1 MSYSLVIMAAGLGS
15 RYGGI
20 KQMEGVGPKGEILL
34 EYAVYDALKAGFD
47 EIVVILRRD
56 IVDAFRERVGDKL
69 EKHCKLRY
77 AIQDPSNLPA
87 FYTFPPERTKP
98 LGTIHAVLS
107 AVSEIEGPF
116 AVLNADDYYGA
127 DAFLQMRRALEELGS
142 AREACMVAY
151 QLKNTVS
158 AHGGV
163 TRGVCAAEG
172 GYLSSICETHE
183 ILLHADGSIR
193 SPEAEGGVLD
203 GNCLVSMNFWGFARE
218 ALADMEAYFHA
229 FLRALAPDNLKGE
242 CLLPDYVAARIREDA
257 MDVKVLSTDASWF
270 GMTYQA
276 DRVATAESLAALH
289 AGGVYP
295 PELFR

>member
-20 KQMEGVGPKGEILL
+20 KQMEGVGPGGEILL

-47 EIVVILRRD
+47 EIVVILRAD
-56 IVDAFRERVGDKL
+56 IVDAFRERVGEKL
-69 EKHCKLRY
+69 EKYCRLRY

-87 FYTFPPERTKP
+87 FYSFPPARTKP
-98 LGTIHAVLS
+98 LGTIHAVVS
-107 AVSEIEGPF
+107 AAAEIDGPF

-127 DAFLQMRRALEELGS
+127 DAFVKMRRALAGLNE
-142 AREACMVAY
+142 ARSACMVAY

-172 GYLSSICETHE
+172 GYLSHIRETHE
-183 ILLHADGSIR
+183 ILLHPDGSIR

-203 GNCLVSMNFWGFARE
+203 GESLVSMNFWGFTRE

-229 FLRALAPDNLKGE
+229 FLRALPPDNLKGE
-242 CLLPDYVAARIREDA
+242 CLLPDYVADRIRENA
-257 MDVKVLSTDASWF
+257 MDVKVLSTDESWF

-276 DRVATAESLAALH
+276 DRLATAESLRALH
-289 AGGVYP
+289 AEGVYP
-295 PELFR
+295 PALF

>member
-20 KQMEGVGPKGEILL
+20 KQMEGVGPQGEILL

-47 EIVVILRRD
+47 DIVVILRRD
-56 IVDAFRERVGDKL
+56 IVEAFRERVGEKL
-69 EKHCKLRY
+69 AGHCRLRY
-77 AIQDPSNLPA
+77 AIQDPSNLPD

-107 AVSEIEGPF
+107 AVSEIDGPF

-127 DAFLQMRRALEELGS
+127 DAFVKMRTALETLHS

-163 TRGVCAAEG
+163 TRGVCAAENG
-172 GYLSSICETHE
+172 LLSSIRETHE
-183 ILLHADGSIR
+183 ILLHPDGSIR

-203 GNCLVSMNFWGFARE
+203 GESLVSMNFWGFTKE
-218 ALADMEAYFHA
+218 ALADMESYFHA
-229 FLRALAPDNLKGE
+229 FLRELGDNLKGE
-242 CLLPDYVAARIREDA
+242 CLLPDYVAARIRENA

-276 DRVATAESLAALH
+276 DRVATAESLRALH
-289 AGGVYP
+289 AQGVYP
-295 PELFR
+295 PALFQ

>member
-1 MSYSLVIMAAGLGS
+1 MPCSLVIMAAGLGS

-20 KQMEGVGPKGEILL
+20 KQMEGVGPGGEILL

-47 EIVVILRRD
+47 EIVVILRPD

-77 AIQDPSNLPA
+77 AVQSPASLPD

-98 LGTIHAVLS
+98 LGTIHAVV
-107 AVSEIEGPF
+107 AAAAEIEGPF
-116 AVLNADDYYGA
+116 AVLNADDYYGK
-127 DAFLQMRRALEELGS
+127 DAFVKMRMALDELKEG
-142 AREACMVAY
+142 RNACMVAY

-172 GYLSSICETHE
+172 DYLSTIRETHE

-193 SPEAEGGVLD
+193 SPEAEGGILD
-203 GNCLVSMNFWGFARE
+203 GESLVSMNFWGFTKE
-218 ALADMEAYFHA
+218 ALADMESYFHA
-229 FLRALAPDNLKGE
+229 FLRELGDNLKGE
-242 CLLPDYVAARIREDA
+242 CLLPDYVAARIRENA

-276 DRVATAESLAALH
+276 DRIATAECLHALH
-289 AGGVYP
+289 AEGVYP
-295 PELFR
+295 PVLFE

>member
-1 MSYSLVIMAAGLGS
+1 MPCSLVIMAAGLGS

-20 KQMEGVGPKGEILL
+20 KQMEGVGPGGEILL
-34 EYAVYDALKAGFD
+34 EYAVYDALKSGFD
-47 EIVVILRRD
+47 EIVVILRPD

-77 AIQDPSNLPA
+77 AVQSPASLPD

-98 LGTIHAVLS
+98 LGTIHAVV
-107 AVSEIEGPF
+107 AAAAEIEGPF
-116 AVLNADDYYGA
+116 AVLNADDYYGK
-127 DAFLQMRRALEELGS
+127 DAFVKMRMALDELKEG
-142 AREACMVAY
+142 RNACMVAY

-172 GYLSSICETHE
+172 DYLSAIRETHE

-193 SPEAEGGVLD
+193 SPEAEGGILD
-203 GNCLVSMNFWGFARE
+203 GESLVSMNFWGFTKE
-218 ALADMEAYFHA
+218 ALADMESYFHA
-229 FLRALAPDNLKGE
+229 FLRELGDNLKGE
-242 CLLPDYVAARIREDA
+242 CLLPDYVAARIREGA

-276 DRVATAESLAALH
+276 DRLATAESLQALH
-289 AGGVYP
+289 AEGVYP
-295 PELFR
+295 PVLFD